1 MAGEV
6 GNSLQLPCNAIT
18 LCAISRGPSEMEEN
32 SQIYDMMMGL
42 AGDVEYYSDRLSYKR
57 LWDIRD
63 KLQDIER
70 LYTEEW
76 ESSEN

>member
-1 MAGEV
+1 
-6 GNSLQLPCNAIT
+6 
-18 LCAISRGPSEMEEN
+18 MEEN